1 MKKQGFILLIT
12 LWWMVSIS
20 ALAQLPS
27 RAVGT
32 WKRTAM
38 TSVNADGTTSD
49 DFISMT
55 EVMPCS
61 KNITYSFKAD
71 GSIMTN
77 VPDECGAM
85 KKTIESMNGDGKCTM
100 TGNKL
105 TVTSSKLPPAVY
117 DVQFKGNTM
126 IWFFD
131 YTANPKTLNPGGK
144 TKSLT
149 LIYTKM

>member
-1 MKKQGFILLIT
+1 MKKYRLLFLSILCL
-12 LWWMVSIS
+12 SIS
-20 ALAQLPS
+20 ISTFGQLSGP
-27 RAVGT
+27 AVGT

-38 TSVNADGTTSD
+38 TSVNADG
-49 DFISMT
+49 
-55 EVMPCS
+55 
-61 KNITYSFKAD
+61 
-71 GSIMTN
+71 SIITN
-77 VPDECGAM
+77 VPAECGAM

-131 YTANPKTLNPGGK
+131 YTANPQTLNPGGK
-144 TKSLT
+144 TKSVTLT
-149 LIYTKM
+149 YTRI